1 MAFTPKELRVANDLS
16 ERLGYVGQDS
26 VTRSLTING
35 LLANR
40 SKSISEQRRALLL
53 PQELMQFP
61 TDKLILLRGGIP
73 PIIGTKIAYFSS
85 RFFKSRAFPV
95 PQVPA
100 ILKPTPGADA
110 LPQFR
115 EMTAKEA
122 AGHLTR
128 PMKQED
134 IFTEDCPSQMADL
147 LTINHNGKVTG
158 ILAEGD
164 EYG

>member
-1 MAFTPKELRVANDLS
+1 
-16 ERLGYVGQDS
+16 
-26 VTRSLTING
+26 
-35 LLANR
+35 
-40 SKSISEQRRALLL
+40 
-53 PQELMQFP
+53 
-61 TDKLILLRGGIP
+61 
-73 PIIGTKIAYFSS
+73 
-85 RFFKSRAFPV
+85 
-95 PQVPA
+95 
-100 ILKPTPGADA
+100 
-110 LPQFR
+110 
-115 EMTAKEA
+115 MTAKEA